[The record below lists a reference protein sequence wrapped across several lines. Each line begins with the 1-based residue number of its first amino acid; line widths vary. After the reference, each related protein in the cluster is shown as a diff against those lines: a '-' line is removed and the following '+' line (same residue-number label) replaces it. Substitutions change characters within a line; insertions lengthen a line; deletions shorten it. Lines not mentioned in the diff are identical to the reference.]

1 MSDTT
6 ILILFLVS
14 TVALAALF
22 FWAMCRAAAKAWEDV
37 KRFESGEWKE

>member
-14 TVALAALF
+14 MVALAALF
-22 FWAMCRAAAKAWEDV
+22 FWALCRAAAKSWEESE
-37 KRFESGEWKE
+37 RFWSEDQED